1 MYLCVDLYWA
11 TLDSHI
17 LPAGLQG
24 HGLGDMLH
32 DFVSLQG
39 WAQAWK
45 PRASFQFH
53 NNSSGFFTHLSEHFR
68 RDKIFLKKMNYL
80 SILCKKNECGIL

>member
-39 WAQAWK
+39 WAQASNFTTAAA
-45 PRASFQFH
+45 ASLLTYQ
-53 NNSSGFFTHLSEHFR
+53 N
-68 RDKIFLKKMNYL
+68 
-80 SILCKKNECGIL
+80 ILEEIKYF